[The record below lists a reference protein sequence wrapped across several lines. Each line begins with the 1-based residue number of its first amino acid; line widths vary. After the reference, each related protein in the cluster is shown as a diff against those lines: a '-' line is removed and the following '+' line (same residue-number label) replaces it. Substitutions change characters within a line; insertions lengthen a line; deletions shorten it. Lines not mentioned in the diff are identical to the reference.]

1 MKNEE
6 DEDGMARDE
15 HAEKDGTAAD
25 QPVVVTD
32 KSKLEKKKEMKKTL
46 YSATASEDGE
56 SGQGGCADRWMWWRV
71 AAMSGVSNEKHNYQ
85 YKGQLHVDQ

>member
-32 KSKLEKKKEMKKTL
+32 KSKLEKKREEETL
-46 YSATASEDGE
+46 
-56 SGQGGCADRWMWWRV
+56 
-71 AAMSGVSNEKHNYQ
+71 VSS
-85 YKGQLHVDQ
+85 KGQLLVE

>member
-1 MKNEE
+1 MIVKNEE

-32 KSKLEKKKEMKKTL
+32 KSKLKKKR
-46 YSATASEDGE
+46 D
-56 SGQGGCADRWMWWRV
+56 
-71 AAMSGVSNEKHNYQ
+71 EKNLVFS
-85 YKGQLHVDQ
+85 KGQ